1 MQEQAHR
8 DASSI
13 VDGSSSFY
21 TSSLLI
27 GGSLTMAMNFEQAR
41 LNMVENQVRPWDVLD
56 NRVLDIIGRIRREDF
71 VAAAHRQL
79 AFADLCLPLG
89 HGEVMMK
96 PVVEGRVLQAM
107 DLRPTDQVLEIGTGS
122 GYLCACLAG
131 LAAQVTSLDIHA
143 DFTAGAQQR
152 LRDAGIA
159 NASLLTADAVLA
171 WQPIEKYDA
180 IIATGAVAQ
189 LPERWLE
196 WLAPG
201 GRLLV
206 IRGQSPVQQAAL
218 LTPAAGEGVH
228 EQTLFE
234 TDLPYLRH
242 AEPVASFVF

>member
-1 MQEQAHR
+1 
-8 DASSI
+8 
-13 VDGSSSFY
+13 
-21 TSSLLI
+21 
-27 GGSLTMAMNFEQAR
+27 MAMNFEQAR
-41 LNMVENQVRPWDVLD
+41 MNMVENQVRPWEVLD
-56 NRVLDIIGRIRREDF
+56 GRVLDVISRVRREDF
-71 VAAAHRQL
+71 VAAEHRQL